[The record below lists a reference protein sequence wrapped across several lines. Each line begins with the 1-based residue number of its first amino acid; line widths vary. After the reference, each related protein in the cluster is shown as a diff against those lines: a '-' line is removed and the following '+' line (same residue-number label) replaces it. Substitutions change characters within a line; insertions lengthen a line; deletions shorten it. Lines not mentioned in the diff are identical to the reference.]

1 MQNSRLNLK
10 TVLIP
15 LLILL
20 GFLLPFIWDDPYA
33 LHVLINIFI
42 WSILTLGIRIVLLV
56 GHLNAAQA
64 GFMGMGA
71 YMSALMAMKLGWS
84 FWLCMP
90 IAGLITA
97 MLATCIGFPTL
108 RIKGAYFVMVTFA
121 VTEVFRH
128 IWMMWKDLFG
138 GPQGLLGIPRP
149 DPIHMAGWT
158 ISFTTKVPFYYLAL
172 ILFLI
177 TLLVAR
183 RVDVSRFGMTL
194 RAIQQADLLA
204 ESVGVNTIKYK
215 VIAFAIGSFFA
226 GIAGAFWAHYY
237 AYASPW
243 DFGWMSSLH
252 MVMYAVI
259 GGTGSVL
266 GPIVGCSVLLG
277 LEEILRP
284 FEEYVPV
291 LFGATLIIVLR
302 FLPGGLITIPERIRF
317 LIQRRSG
324 E

>member
-1 MQNSRLNLK
+1 MKNSRSNLK

-15 LLILL
+15 LSICFGL
-20 GFLLPFIWDDPYA
+20 LLPVIRDDPYV
-33 LHVLINIFI
+33 LHILINIFI
-42 WSILTLGIRIVLLV
+42 WIILTLGVRIVLV
-56 GHLNAAQA
+56 AGHLNAAQA
-64 GFMGMGA
+64 SFMGMGA

-97 MLATCIGFPTL
+97 MLAVCIGFPTL

-128 IWMMWKDLFG
+128 IWMMWKSLFG

-149 DPIHMAGWT
+149 DPIHIAGWT

-172 ILFLI
+172 LLLLI
-177 TLLVAR
+177 TLIVTY
-183 RVDVSRFGMTL
+183 RVDLSRFGMTL
-194 RAIQQADLLA
+194 RAIPQADLLA
-204 ESVGVNTIKYK
+204 ESVGVNIIKYK
-215 VIAFAIGSFFA
+215 VVAFAIGSFFA
-226 GIAGAFWAHYY
+226 GIAGSFWAHYY
-237 AYASPW
+237 SYASPW
-243 DFGWMSSLH
+243 DFGWMSSLY

-266 GPIVGCSVLLG
+266 GPIVGCFVLLG

-284 FEEYVPV
+284 FEEYVPM
-291 LFGATLIIVLR
+291 LFGASLIVVLR
-302 FLPGGLITIPERIRF
+302 FLPGGFITIPERIRF
-317 LIQRRSG
+317 LIQRRSV
-324 E
+324 